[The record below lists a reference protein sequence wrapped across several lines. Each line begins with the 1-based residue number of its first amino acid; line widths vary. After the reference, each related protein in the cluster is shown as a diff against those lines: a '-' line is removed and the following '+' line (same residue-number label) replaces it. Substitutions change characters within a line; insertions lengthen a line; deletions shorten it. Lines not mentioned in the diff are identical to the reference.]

1 VIAGN
6 TPVLV
11 HNTGPCDVSKYDDIT
26 TGGSKQNRLTNV
38 THTEFGDNLVANG
51 FSRTA
56 SADGKVLIYRKDGVK
71 YTVREKADSYTGW
84 TAEYFPA
91 GSKGSTLKIRLGG

>member
-1 VIAGN
+1 VLAGN

-11 HNTGPCDVSKYDDIT
+11 HNTGPCDVSKYEDIT
-26 TGGSKQNRLTNV
+26 VGGSIQNRLTNV

-51 FSRTA
+51 FSRIV
-56 SADGKVLIYRKDGVK
+56 SKDGKVLIYTKDGVK
-71 YTVREKADSYTGW
+71 YTLREKADSYNGW

-91 GSKGSTLKIRLGG
+91 GSTGATLKIRLGG